1 MLDNVLRYL
10 PSRYFNLGTLF
21 FWLSVQS
28 VYNQIQY
35 TALAGTDRQIDW
47 LNGWF
52 LLSPWFFLWCFLTVA
67 IYVSIKIIASADS
80 RDSLRF
86 IMHSMVMCCLLV
98 FYWLTSSFFYLLLAS
113 EPLSGFNAYVVQQIR
128 GTFQLDILIYLGVW
142 FVCKGILFY
151 ASLMG
156 EKLEIK
162 QLQNALINERLKTL
176 HSQLNPHFLFN
187 TLNTIASLVRL
198 KREKEAVTAL
208 SELSQMLRSI
218 LENKNN
224 DDVKVKEEIS
234 FIKSYLLIQKMRF
247 SDKLESIINV
257 DEDCLEL
264 EIPNMLIHPLVEN
277 AVQHGSQ
284 LESNN
289 NLVSLNISRKH
300 DQLVIKLTN
309 KVVIDDKHMGFG
321 IGLSHTQE
329 RLVKLYEN
337 YQLELNPDKNGMFE
351 TVLSIPIGGRGA

>member
-1 MLDNVLRYL
+1 MLDTVRRYL
-10 PSRYFNLGTLF
+10 PSRYFNLGALF

-35 TALAGTDRQIDW
+35 TALEGTERQIDW
-47 LNGWF
+47 LNGWL
-52 LLSPWFFLWCFLTVA
+52 LLSPWFFLWCLLTVA
-67 IYVSIKIIASADS
+67 IYISIKIIASTDS
-80 RDSLRF
+80 RNSLRF
-86 IMHSMVMCCLLV
+86 IMHATVMCCLLV
-98 FYWLTSSFFYLLLAS
+98 LYWLTSSFFYLLLSS
-113 EPLSGFNAYVVQQIR
+113 EPLSGLNAYFIEQIKD
-128 GTFQLDILIYLGVW
+128 TFQLDILIYLGVW
-142 FVCKGILFY
+142 FVCKGILLY
-151 ASLMG
+151 ATLMG
-156 EKLEIK
+156 EKLELK

-208 SELSQMLRSI
+208 SELSQMLRRI

-247 SDKLESIINV
+247 SDKLESVINV
-257 DEDCLEL
+257 DEDCLEI
-264 EIPNMLIHPLVEN
+264 EIPNMLIHPLIEN

-289 NLVSLNISRKH
+289 NLVSLKISREE

-309 KVVIDDKHMGFG
+309 KVVVDDKHMGFG
-321 IGLSHTQE
+321 IGLSHTRE
-329 RLVKLYEN
+329 RLAKFYDN
-337 YQLELNPDKNGMFE
+337 YQLDLNPDKNGMFE
-351 TVLSIPIGGRGA
+351 TILSIPIGGRGA